1 MGQQQLLLVLLGIV
15 VVGVAIVVAINLF
28 RGNAIDRKREILI
41 NESHNI
47 GSIAIAFYKKP
58 RMMGGGGKRFT
69 GCTIPSSL
77 VATVNG
83 SYTAQVSPD
92 NIVIIGTGTE
102 VVTDNDSIKVQTVV
116 TADAINSIIIN

>member
-1 MGQQQLLLVLLGIV
+1 LGQQQLLLVLLGIV

-58 RMMGGGGKRFT
+58 RMIGGGGKRFT
-69 GCTIPSSL
+69 GWTIPSSL